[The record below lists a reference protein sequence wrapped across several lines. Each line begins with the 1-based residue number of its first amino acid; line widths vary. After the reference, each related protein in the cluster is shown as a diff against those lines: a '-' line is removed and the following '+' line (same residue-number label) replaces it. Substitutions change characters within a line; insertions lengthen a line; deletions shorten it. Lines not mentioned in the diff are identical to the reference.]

1 MKNALVFSLTGPLGC
16 TIFTAGDIAMPE
28 FISSLQPYWLW
39 LALAFMLLA
48 IEVLML
54 PSGLFL
60 CLGTAA
66 ALMGAIR
73 FFAPGMSPL
82 WALTL
87 FSILLVLSSLFWW
100 KVMRKQ
106 RTAHEAGEDG
116 HLNVKTRQLIGY
128 RAALDE
134 DIKGGRGKLRVNDSH
149 WPVEADAD
157 YPAGTRVEVVA
168 VKGITLRVK
177 SVES

>member
-1 MKNALVFSLTGPLGC
+1 ML
-16 TIFTAGDIAMPE
+16 E
-28 FISSLQPYWLW
+28 FLNSIQPYWFW

-48 IEVLML
+48 IEVLIM

-60 CLGTAA
+60 CLGTSA
-66 ALMGAIR
+66 ALMAAIR
-73 FFAPGMSPL
+73 FFAPGISWL

-87 FSILLVLSSLFWW
+87 FSILLVLSCLFWW

-106 RTAHEAGEDG
+106 RKAHEDGENG

-134 DIKGGRGKLRVNDSH
+134 DIKGGRGKLRVNDSY
-149 WPVEADAD
+149 WPTEADAD

-168 VKGITLRVK
+168 VKGITLHVK
-177 SVES
+177 SVDT

>member
-1 MKNALVFSLTGPLGC
+1 
-16 TIFTAGDIAMPE
+16 MPE
-28 FISSLQPYWLW
+28 FLNALQPYWFW
-39 LALAFMLLA
+39 LALACMLLA
-48 IEVLML
+48 IEML
-54 PSGLFL
+54 IAPSGLFL
-60 CLGTAA
+60 CLGTSA
-66 ALMGAIR
+66 ALMAAIR
-73 FFAPGMSPL
+73 FFAPGLSWL

-87 FSILLVLSSLFWW
+87 FSFLLVLSSLFWW
-100 KVMRKQ
+100 KVMRK
-106 RTAHEAGEDG
+106 RIAHGDGEGG

-157 YPAGTRVEVVA
+157 HPAGTRVEVVA

-177 SVES
+177 PVDE